1 VVFDFRSLFARI
13 ASLTQP
19 ATPLDAA
26 LRAMRLGRYDD
37 ALDRLNALLGSG
49 ELSNDERL
57 FAENK
62 RGVAL
67 VSLDRREE
75 ARAVFDNLLAADP
88 GYAPALVN
96 LGNMDLENGEVEA
109 AVARYESAVRFD
121 DFYAMAHFNL
131 GVAYKRLGRTS
142 DAVREFKRAQ
152 SLEGRARQKP
162 SKRS

>member
-1 VVFDFRSLFARI
+1 MFDFRDLFARI
-13 ASLTQP
+13 ASFGRP
-19 ATPLDAA
+19 ASALELA
-26 LRAMRLGRYDD
+26 LRSMRLGQYDD
-37 ALDRLNALLGSG
+37 ALAKFNALLGSG
-49 ELSNDERL
+49 TLTDEERL
-57 FAENK
+57 FIENK

-67 VSLDRREE
+67 VNLARREE
-75 ARAVFDNLLAADP
+75 AQIVFESILQAEP

-96 LGNMDLENGEVEA
+96 LGNMDLEAGNLEQ
-109 AVARYESAVRFD
+109 AVAKYESAVRFD

-131 GVAYKRLGRTS
+131 GVAYKRLGRTG